1 MSSFFILNRTPV
13 LRRSSLRALCHT
25 CSCFL
30 FRKGETEMALDS
42 KLADFQADIIVR
54 DCISSATKFNGQ
66 IKAQNKLSEVGV
78 LSDLMLQNLID
89 LIAHEPNIGV
99 GRFGFTIDSGWFD
112 SVSLGTKVFEV
123 MDIVSAN
130 AQPNVG

>member
-1 MSSFFILNRTPV
+1 NTIRDWSIRSVIIL
-13 LRRSSLRALCHT
+13 S
-25 CSCFL
+25 
-30 FRKGETEMALDS
+30 
-42 KLADFQADIIVR
+42 
-54 DCISSATKFNGQ
+54 GQ

-130 AQPNVG
+130 AQQIGRASCRERIKRSD

>member
-1 MSSFFILNRTPV
+1 
-13 LRRSSLRALCHT
+13 
-25 CSCFL
+25 
-30 FRKGETEMALDS
+30 MALDS
-42 KLADFQADIIVR
+42 KLAVFQADIIVR